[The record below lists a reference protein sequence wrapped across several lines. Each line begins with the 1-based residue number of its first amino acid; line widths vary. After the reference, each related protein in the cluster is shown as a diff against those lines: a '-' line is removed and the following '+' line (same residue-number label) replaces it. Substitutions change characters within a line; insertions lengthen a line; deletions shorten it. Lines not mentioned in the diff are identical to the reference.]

1 MRSKKKL
8 LVEQLDRK
16 LVPFK
21 KALQVDVPRKGWIY
35 TIRTTLNM
43 TQQQLGDKLGIS
55 KQAIS
60 DMEERETQGSISVK
74 TMKEV
79 GNKLNVQ
86 FVYGYAPIDESIDK
100 MIEKKAIDTARH
112 IVMRTSHNMKLE
124 DQGNSNEYL
133 KKAIEDLANEIKNEI
148 RKSLWD

>member
-8 LVEQLDRK
+8 LVDQLDRK

-21 KALQVDVPRKGWIY
+21 KALKIEIPRKGWIN

-43 TQQQLGDKLGIS
+43 TQQQLGDKLRIS
-55 KQAIS
+55 KQAVS
-60 DMEERETQGSISVK
+60 DMEERETQGSISLK

-79 GNKLNVQ
+79 GEKLNLQ
-86 FVYGYAPIDESIDK
+86 FVYGFAPIEDSIDK

-124 DQGNSNEYL
+124 DQGNSNEQL
-133 KKAIEDLANEIKNEI
+133 IKAIEDLANEIKNEI